1 VKLFAIRGNAGH
13 YSVAGKILPRW
24 QTHDQYRQG
33 SGAVT
38 RLPVHG
44 TGALQLEEV
53 PFQYRNKLSLGLSE
67 MNAESRLVAG
77 QGSVLM
83 MADGEPVA
91 RSHQRSD
98 QTQEPLYQANK
109 MESLVRLTGGV
120 AHEFNNILGVV
131 LGAAT
136 ALRLDAEARR
146 DVKAIRRAKMIER
159 SAERGGRLADQLLAF
174 ARNQI
179 LRPQSISAYD
189 ALSEIHEL
197 LAQAAGETVQVRLLA
212 DQDLW
217 NCSVDPGQLDSAIL
231 NLVLN
236 SRDAMPDGGNITL
249 SCHNRTVTAEQLR
262 NSTSS
267 PGDYVRIDVKDS
279 GTGIAADL
287 LPHVFE
293 PFFTSK
299 PIGKGSGLGL
309 AQVHGFA
316 EQSGGWVALESQLG
330 RGTTVSIYLPRQPE
344 VEPPALVQDLAR
356 EAKATVLVVEP
367 ETELRTTIC
376 ETLAQSEYR
385 VLAATSASG
394 AMAYLV
400 SDEPIQ
406 VILAES
412 HLPGGVNGISLLR
425 DACRIRPGIHALL
438 TCRASDAEAEGNGPK
453 DEGLEVLTKP
463 YQPSDLVHLIGAL
476 LKSATFSA
484 ETEEMLA
491 EVRDIGAPGPSL
503 ATLNLSADKAAGTY
517 EARRTAIRLGVMPFK
532 TIKTTGDDTSFSLG
546 LAEEI
551 TGAFARFRWLTC
563 VSSASVATI
572 YSEPSQ
578 TSAWQELDLDFLVT
592 GTLRTEANRISIQA
606 RLLNM
611 RGSGELIWSRG
622 FDSSLLDVLN
632 LQERIAAETV
642 AQIAPEVLVWE
653 AETALLRPQI
663 NPSAYELMLR
673 AIPAIYR
680 LDQETFRAA
689 GALLASSLKA
699 DPASAACHSWLAHW
713 YLLLIGQGWAED
725 VADAS
730 HLAGQLAQ
738 QAITLDPGDA
748 RGFTVAGHI
757 EAFLHRKPE
766 DALGLH
772 ERAIA
777 LNPNLALAWCY
788 SGLAHCYLGQHTDAV
803 RHVERARRLS
813 PHDPHG
819 FFFDMALAVPF
830 YLSGDYEIAA
840 QLGRR
845 ARNAHPG
852 FSSTYKGLLASL
864 GRLGLAGEAAPLRER
879 LLELEPQFSVRDAVA
894 RSPLQLE
901 EDLERYADGLRLAGI
916 PEGTQLSINLSP
928 STY

>member
-1 VKLFAIRGNAGH
+1 
-13 YSVAGKILPRW
+13 
-24 QTHDQYRQG
+24 
-33 SGAVT
+33 VT
-38 RLPVHG
+38 RLSVHG
-44 TGALQLEEV
+44 TGALQQEES
-53 PFQYRNKLSLGLSE
+53 PFRYLNKLSFSE
-67 MNAESRLVAG
+67 LNAESSPVAG

-83 MADGEPVA
+83 MADGKPVA
-91 RSHQRSD
+91 KSHQRSD
-98 QTQEPLYQANK
+98 QTQEPIYQANK

-120 AHEFNNILGVV
+120 AHEFNNILSVV

-136 ALRLDAEARR
+136 ALRFDAEARQ
-146 DVKAIRRAKMIER
+146 DTKAIRRAKMIER

-197 LAQAAGETVQVRLLA
+197 LAQAAGEAVQIRLLA

-217 NCSVDPGQLDSAIL
+217 NCRVDPGQLDSAIL

-236 SRDAMPDGGNITL
+236 SRDAMPEGGNITL

-262 NSTSS
+262 DPTNS

-279 GTGIAADL
+279 GTGITTDL

-299 PIGKGSGLGL
+299 PVGKGSGLGL

-316 EQSGGWVALESQLG
+316 EQSGGWVELETHLG

-344 VEPPALVQDLAR
+344 VEPPTLVQNLAR
-356 EAKATVLVVEP
+356 EVNATVLVVEP
-367 ETELRTTIC
+367 ETELRTKIC
-376 ETLAQSEYR
+376 EALVQSGYR

-394 AMAYLV
+394 ATAYLV

-406 VILAES
+406 IILVES
-412 HLPGGVNGISLLR
+412 HLPGGVNGTLLLR

-438 TCRASDAEAEGNGPK
+438 TRHASASEVEADGLN

-476 LKSATFSA
+476 LKSATFSI
-484 ETEEMLA
+484 ETEEILA

-503 ATLNLSADKAAGTY
+503 ATLNLSGDKGSGTY
-517 EARRTAIRLGVMPFK
+517 GARRTAIRLGVMPFK
-532 TIKTTGDDTSFSLG
+532 TIETTGDNTSFSLG

-563 VSSASVATI
+563 VSSASIAAVW
-572 YSEPSQ
+572 SEPSQ
-578 TSAWQELDLDFLVT
+578 TPAWQELDLDFLVT
-592 GTLRTEANRISIQA
+592 GTLRTEANRISIQI

-632 LQERIAAETV
+632 LQERIASETV

-653 AETALLRPQI
+653 AETALSRPQI
-663 NPSAYELMLR
+663 NPSAYEMMLR

-689 GALLASSLKA
+689 GTLLASSLKA
-699 DPASAACHSWLAHW
+699 DPSSAACHSWLAHW
-713 YLLLIGQGWAED
+713 YLLLVGQGWAED
-725 VADAS
+725 PAGAS
-730 HLAGQLAQ
+730 HRAGQLAQ
-738 QAITLDPGDA
+738 QAIALDPGDA

-757 EAFLHRKPE
+757 EAFLHRKAD
-766 DALGLH
+766 DALSLH
-772 ERAIA
+772 ERAIS

-788 SGLAHCYLGQHTDAV
+788 SGLTHCYLGQHTDAV

-819 FFFDMALAVPF
+819 FFFDMALTMPF
-830 YLSGDYEIAA
+830 LLSGDYEISA

-845 ARNAHPG
+845 ALHAHPG
-852 FSSTYKGLLASL
+852 FSSTYKGLLAAL
-864 GRLGLAGEAAPLRER
+864 GYLGLASEAAPLRER

-894 RSPLQLE
+894 RSPLQRE
-901 EDLERYADGLRLAGI
+901 EDLERYADGLRLAGV
-916 PEGTQLSINLSP
+916 PEGTQLSINQPP

>member
-1 VKLFAIRGNAGH
+1 MV
-13 YSVAGKILPRW
+13 
-24 QTHDQYRQG
+24 
-33 SGAVT
+33 
-38 RLPVHG
+38 
-44 TGALQLEEV
+44 
-53 PFQYRNKLSLGLSE
+53 
-67 MNAESRLVAG
+67 
-77 QGSVLM
+77 
-83 MADGEPVA
+83 ADGKPVA

-98 QTQEPLYQANK
+98 PPQEQLYQANK

-120 AHEFNNILGVV
+120 AHEFNNILSVV

-136 ALRLDAEARR
+136 ALRFDAEARR
-146 DVKAIRRAKMIER
+146 DAKAIRRAKMIER

-217 NCSVDPGQLDSAIL
+217 NCRVDPGQLDSAIL

-249 SCHNRTVTAEQLR
+249 SCHNRTVTVEQLP
-262 NSTSS
+262 NPISS

-316 EQSGGWVALESQLG
+316 EQSGGWVELESHQG
-330 RGTTVSIYLPRQPE
+330 HGTTVSIYLPRQPE
-344 VEPPALVQDLAR
+344 AEPPALVQNLVR
-356 EAKATVLVVEP
+356 EVNATILVVEP

-425 DACRIRPGIHALL
+425 DACRIRPGVHALL
-438 TCRASDAEAEGNGPK
+438 TCRASDAEAEQRGLK

-476 LKSATFSA
+476 LKSATFSI
-484 ETEEMLA
+484 ETEEILA
-491 EVRDIGAPGPSL
+491 EVRDIGAPRPSL
-503 ATLNLSADKAAGTY
+503 ATLNLSADKGSATY
-517 EARRTAIRLGVMPFK
+517 GARRTAIRLGVMPF
-532 TIKTTGDDTSFSLG
+532 KTTGDDTSFSLG

-563 VSSASVATI
+563 VSSASIATVW
-572 YSEPSQ
+572 SEPSQ
-578 TSAWQELDLDFLVT
+578 TSAWQELDLDFLVA
-592 GTLRTEANRISIQA
+592 GTLRTEANRISIQV

-611 RGSGELIWSRG
+611 RGAGELIWSRG

-632 LQERIAAETV
+632 LQERIASETV

-699 DPASAACHSWLAHW
+699 DPSSAACHSWLAHW

-725 VADAS
+725 PAGAS
-730 HLAGQLAQ
+730 NRAGQLAQ
-738 QAITLDPGDA
+738 EAIALDPGDA

-766 DALGLH
+766 DALSLH

-819 FFFDMALAVPF
+819 FFFDMALTMPF
-830 YLSGDYEIAA
+830 LLSGDYEIAA

-845 ARNAHPG
+845 ARHAHPG
-852 FSSTYKGLLASL
+852 FSSTYKGLLAAL
-864 GRLGLAGEAAPLRER
+864 GYLGLASEAAPLRER

-894 RSPLQLE
+894 RSPLQRA

-916 PEGTQLSINLSP
+916 PEGTQLSINQPP
-928 STY
+928 SIY